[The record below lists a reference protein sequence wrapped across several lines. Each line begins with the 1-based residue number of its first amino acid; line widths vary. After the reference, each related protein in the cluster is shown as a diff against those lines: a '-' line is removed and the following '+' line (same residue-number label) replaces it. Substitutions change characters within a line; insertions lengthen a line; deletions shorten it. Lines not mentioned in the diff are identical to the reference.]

1 MQINKGKS
9 LRCVTQT
16 LICWH
21 TTFVSLLV
29 CIAAAGLAAALD
41 EKPQNVYDTMASQ
54 VLVVILAAPLV
65 AKNKVALDERPQ
77 NVYDTM
83 ASQVMVVI
91 LAAPLVA

>member
-1 MQINKGKS
+1 
-9 LRCVTQT
+9 
-16 LICWH
+16 
-21 TTFVSLLV
+21 
-29 CIAAAGLAAALD
+29 
-41 EKPQNVYDTMASQ
+41 MASQ